1 MSSAWFLTRASTT
14 PARRLPEILR
24 LHAIP
29 SKASVRTW
37 YFNAQNTLVN
47 IKIIR
52 HAKYGSSFPNIFG
65 VINLSY
71 AQTTPCLFHVSLHH
85 PRFQRVH
92 VCSVFFGMQDAT
104 LRSMT
109 YHITPNPCMPI
120 SIVSRDVYNSL
131 SSRHTLHPLSRWHT
145 NCSSIQYNA
154 GMPQAHDP
162 TFNAISQNRTK
173 QWSMCSQ

>member
-14 PARRLPEILR
+14 PARRLPEILC

-52 HAKYGSSFPNIFG
+52 NAKYGSSFPNIFG

-120 SIVSRDVYNSL
+120 NIVFPRRVQQSLIETHFASIIQVAHQLFVHSVQC
-131 SSRHTLHPLSRWHT
+131 RHAPSTRP
-145 NCSSIQYNA
+145 NI
-154 GMPQAHDP
+154 
-162 TFNAISQNRTK
+162 
-173 QWSMCSQ
+173 